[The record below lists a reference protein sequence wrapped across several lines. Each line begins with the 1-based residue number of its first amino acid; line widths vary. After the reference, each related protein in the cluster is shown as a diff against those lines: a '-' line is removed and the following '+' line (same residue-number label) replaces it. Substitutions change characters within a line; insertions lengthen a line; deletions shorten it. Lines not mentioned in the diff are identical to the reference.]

1 MTLTPRICFPSMS
14 LNNESPITR
23 VPLRG
28 CDWLTLSRR
37 GDTTGD
43 DGVDGVEDGDVKDDD
58 DDVVDEAGDAGRR
71 MSDDSCDNSGIFTSS
86 SATCARSC

>member
-1 MTLTPRICFPSMS
+1 MF
-14 LNNESPITR
+14 LNIASPITM

-43 DGVDGVEDGDVKDDD
+43 MGVDDTEDDGV
-58 DDVVDEAGDAGRR
+58 
-71 MSDDSCDNSGIFTSS
+71 
-86 SATCARSC
+86 